1 MEKKCQCG
9 GNMIKS
15 EFYAGMAPCAT
26 VRVPD
31 GYNFPKDYQVI
42 PFVCEKCG
50 KIEFYAGT
58 QQNGNIIFGG
68 MIIG

>member
-1 MEKKCQCG
+1 MEKKCSCG

-15 EFYAGMAPCAT
+15 ELLSFSGIS

-42 PFVCEKCG
+42 PFVCETCG
-50 KIEFYAGT
+50 KIELYAGT
-58 QQNGNIIFGG
+58 QQNGNFMFGG
-68 MIIG
+68 FIIG

>member
-15 EFYAGMAPCAT
+15 EFMSFGGAM

-50 KIEFYAGT
+50 KIEFYAGK
-58 QQNGNIIFGG
+58 QQNGTIIFGG
-68 MIIG
+68 IIG